1 VHTPRWVHK
10 VVKQRIAVG
19 SAIAVGAGLLLAVA
33 GSAGAAPAP
42 TLGQAEHRVT
52 VIEARLGLLDQQY
65 DGVQVQLASTRQRL
79 KLLRRQLSV
88 YGAQF
93 ADLREQITRI
103 GVADYMGGSLNP
115 SVAMLTTGDAQ
126 EILDKS
132 SMLEQLSTD
141 DNNLIDTFLAAA
153 RQLASAQQLAL
164 RAQAG
169 TEELASSL
177 RQRLATMNKMASQE
191 KALVAQLTPAEQTA
205 TGTGEGGTSPVRDPI
220 ATTTQAGIAVK
231 YAYDAIGC
239 PYVYGGTGPCAD
251 GYDCSGLTMMSWLA
265 AGIQIPRIAYE
276 QWIHL
281 TAVSVN
287 ELEPGD
293 ILVFL
298 DGGHVAL
305 YVGNNMLIQAPQ
317 PGQLVQLVAFTGWFR
332 ENFNGAVRP

>member
-1 VHTPRWVHK
+1 
-10 VVKQRIAVG
+10 VKQRIAVG
-19 SAIAVGAGLLLAVA
+19 SAIAVGAGLLFAVA

-103 GVADYMGGSLNP
+103 GVADYMGGSLDP

-126 EILDKS
+126 EILDKT

-141 DNNLIDTFLAAA
+141 DNNLILTFLAAA
-153 RQLASAQQLAL
+153 RQLATAQQLAL

-169 TEELASSL
+169 TEELERSL
-177 RQRLATMNKMASQE
+177 NAQKTHMNHVLSQE
-191 KALVAQLTPAEQTA
+191 QALVSQLTPAEQIA
-205 TGTGEGGTSPVRDPI
+205 TGTGEGGTTPVRDPLAD
-220 ATTTQAGIAVK
+220 ATLGEKAVHF
-231 YAYDAIGC
+231 AYSVIGC

-265 AGIQIPRIAYE
+265 AGIQIPRTSE
-276 QWIHL
+276 LQEDL
-281 TAVSVN
+281 PQVN
-287 ELEPGD
+287 VNDLEPGD

-298 DGGHVAL
+298 GGGHVAL

-317 PGQLVQLVAFTGWFR
+317 PGQDVQLVAFTGWFR
-332 ENFNGAVRP
+332 ENFDWAVRPPS